1 MPARAG
7 FAANAGKLSI
17 GTVQK
22 CREQPQPPPPNFKL
36 SFTDAEADALKGGL
50 ADDMKSPSPI
60 VPSGCG
66 AMMRISE
73 QDDVIFLEKALP

>member
-1 MPARAG
+1 MM
-7 FAANAGKLSI
+7 FMQQLDKTDFYI
-17 GTVQK
+17 
-22 CREQPQPPPPNFKL
+22 
-36 SFTDAEADALKGGL
+36 FTDAEADALKGGL